1 MKIPT
6 FRFRW
11 IAVGMIGISALTAG
25 VVSAARS
32 GGLTAGEARGMI
44 AKMPGFELSRDA
56 VRVKEV
62 NAVGDSAVVVA
73 QVETAFKLEKDFNG
87 KWRVAEVRTGDNRWQ
102 SVDELAASL
111 TEEKAAVAQ
120 AEMETVANSLENF
133 KRARGFYV
141 TGDTVAVL
149 MDHLQPNFICRVI
162 RLNPWHHPYAY
173 TGTATSFSLRSAG
186 PDGKLDTADDIPE
199 QPSEA
204 SSKQ

>member
-1 MKIPT
+1 MKIHLT
-6 FRFRW
+6 AWRW
-11 IAVGMIGISALTAG
+11 LGLALLSLTVFTAG
-25 VVSAARS
+25 VVVSARS
-32 GGLTAGEARGMI
+32 GGLTAGEARGII

-62 NAVGDSAVVVA
+62 NAIGDSAVVVA
-73 QVETAFKLEKDFNG
+73 QVETAFKLEKDSNG

-111 TEEKAAVAQ
+111 SEEKAAVAQ

-141 TGDTVAVL
+141 AGETVAEL

-162 RLNPWHHPYAY
+162 RLDPWHHPYAY
-173 TGTATSFSLRSAG
+173 SGTATSFSLRSAG
-186 PDGKLDTADDIPE
+186 PDGKLDTADDIPY
-199 QPSEA
+199 A
-204 SSKQ
+204 GK